1 MAGDRWLHVAAYVLI
16 AAMLHGALLTLIVMR
31 RDRSGFDYFVFVYCV
46 FHLLVDGLRLLAGI
60 VKLLR
65 LGAPRLADL
74 REGEWPPLTVV
85 IPCHNEEEVIEDT
98 LRSLSAVDYP
108 DLRIIVVDD
117 GSTDQTAALAAAS
130 LPPPLVLRQRA
141 SGKAGA
147 LNAGIAEVQTP
158 LTLLVDADCL
168 FPREGLRDAVRHLLG
183 EGEDALGG
191 HLAVANRD
199 TWITRLQH
207 LEYGDI
213 ALRHLLW
220 PLELN
225 LSHTQDVIPG
235 ALGLFRTSALRAAGP
250 LSTTHLAED
259 VALTARLVEQGRRLA
274 FSPYLQASTVV
285 PDALSTLRIQ
295 RRRWVRGYTQVAAQQ
310 LRRLPQIPV
319 RARIAALAMALKTVR
334 WPFDFALSLVYGLNA
349 WSDGQPEVLLLSLV
363 AMLFP
368 FTLSGLHNVLRTNLQ
383 TVAVMAY
390 GYGMLL
396 LGWRV
401 WDQLTLL
408 VTPHP
413 RWEPY
418 DAGKVDRTSRR
429 SAWAPREGESS
440 GPPVPP
446 AKPRPPGGPAVG
458 CGRSWPCAR
467 SRRSPP
473 GLPEG

>member
-1 MAGDRWLHVAAYVLI
+1 MPLLAGGCWPRIAAYVLI
-16 AAMLHGALLTLIVMR
+16 AALLHGALLILIVMR
-31 RDRSGFDYFVFVYCV
+31 RDRSGLDYFVFIYCI
-46 FHLLVDGLRLLAGI
+46 FHLLIDGLRLLAGI
-60 VKLLR
+60 IKILR
-65 LGAPRLADL
+65 FGAPRLADL
-74 REGEWPPLTVV
+74 KQGEWPPLTVV
-85 IPCHNEEEVIEDT
+85 IPCHNEEEVIEET

-108 DLRIIVVDD
+108 DLRVIVVDD
-117 GSTDQTAALAAAS
+117 GSSDHTAALAAAS

-141 SGKAGA
+141 LGKAAA
-147 LNAGIAEVQTP
+147 LNAGIAKVETP
-158 LTLLVDADCL
+158 LTMLVDADCL
-168 FPREGLRDAVRHLLG
+168 FPRQGLRDAVRHLLG

-191 HLAVANRD
+191 HLSVANRD

-250 LSTTHLAED
+250 LSTAHLAED

-274 FSPYLQASTVV
+274 FSPYLQASTLV
-285 PDALSTLRIQ
+285 PDALDTLRIQ
-295 RRRWVRGYTQVAAQQ
+295 RRRWVRGYTQVAVQQ
-310 LRRLPQIPV
+310 LWRLPRIPA
-319 RARIAALAMALKTVR
+319 RARLAALAMALKTVR

-368 FTLSGLHNVLRTNLQ
+368 FSLSGLNNVLRTDLG
-383 TVAVMAY
+383 TVAVMTY

-396 LGWRV
+396 LIWRV

-418 DAGKVDRTSRR
+418 RR
-429 SAWAPREGESS
+429 QRAPSNG
-440 GPPVPP
+440 
-446 AKPRPPGGPAVG
+446 
-458 CGRSWPCAR
+458 
-467 SRRSPP
+467 
-473 GLPEG
+473 